1 MVSGTSPWTIFWAR
15 PSTTAVLPT
24 PGSPTST
31 GLFLV
36 RRDSTCITRSISF
49 SRPITG
55 SSLPSR
61 AAAVRFRPN
70 WSSMTEA
77 EGAVSGRRACR
88 GRLLARGARQQLDH
102 LLADPAGVSAQLDE
116 HLGGDALALADQ
128 AEQDVLG
135 ADVVVTELQRL
146 PQRQLQDLLGA
157 RSEGDVPG
165 RSLLALAGD
174 PPDVLADR
182 LQADPQRL
190 QRPGGDAVALADQA
204 EQDVLG
210 ADVVVAEHPGL
221 FLSQDRNPP
230 RPVGEPLEHLVAP
243 SPSGRRGN

>member
-1 MVSGTSPWTIFWAR
+1 M
-15 PSTTAVLPT
+15 
-24 PGSPTST
+24 
-31 GLFLV
+31 

-77 EGAVSGRRACR
+77 EGAVPDGAPAAAGSV
-88 GRLLARGARQQLDH
+88 ARGARQQLDH

-116 HLGGDALALADQ
+116 HLGGDALALTDQ

-135 ADVVVTELQRL
+135 ADVVVTEGQGL
-146 PQRQLQDLLGA
+146 PQRQLEDLRGA

-165 RSLLALAGD
+165 GFLLALAGD
-174 PPDVLADR
+174 LPDVLADR

-190 QRPGGDAVALADQA
+190 KGLGGDAVALADQA

-210 ADVVVAEHPGL
+210 ADVVVTEHPGL

-243 SPSGRRGN
+243 SPSGRRGNRSLARPFAC